1 MRIHSVILLVVLW
14 ASACATPSV
23 STDAPSS
30 LAGTAQADASIDAPS
45 GLPPQTLE
53 PNECGLF
60 LWSKTDTSRFV
71 FFMKA
76 GAQDGLV
83 LLEDTPTRITKTGE
97 SGDLFGQFF
106 TDLRFVTASGAQI
119 ALSYEPGEPLS
130 GGARI
135 SNGLIQFKNAE
146 DWRITLP
153 VLGVRVCQ
161 RANPETLGVPAK
173 SGQP

>member
-1 MRIHSVILLVVLW
+1 MRIHLTTLLASVCV
-14 ASACATPSV
+14 SACVTASPSSDVQSGTV
-23 STDAPSS
+23 STAQIEASS
-30 LAGTAQADASIDAPS
+30 DTPK
-45 GLPPQTLE
+45 GLPSQTLE

-83 LLEDTPTRITKTGE
+83 LLEDEPTIITKTAE

-106 TDLRFVTASGAQI
+106 TDITFSTGTGTQVI
-119 ALSYEPGEPLS
+119 LSYEPGEPLS

-146 DWRITLP
+146 DWRITVP

-161 RANPETLGVPAK
+161 RANPETLGLAPK